1 MANIMLSN
9 VNGTGDLLCLF
20 IEEEISADVV
30 GRGFRALGISYT
42 DAFAVRDEELQYYL
56 YEPCW
61 LTAEK
66 VAKLRSLAQ
75 NTAEK

>member
-1 MANIMLSN
+1 MLSN

-30 GRGFRALGISYT
+30 GRGFHALGITYT
-42 DAFAVRDEELQYYL
+42 DVYAVREDELQYYS

-61 LTAEK
+61 LNAAQ

-75 NTAEK
+75 NNSQQ